1 MNKLYKCKVC
11 GFVLKSKTL
20 PDLCPA
26 CGFKGKIFE
35 EYEPTVSA
43 KRRKALEL
51 HAHSALVHFP
61 IAVITYIFFINLFIL
76 AKIIPWHSVFVASLK
91 AMVWLLPFVTL
102 IGMLSGL
109 YDGKMRFKKI
119 STPLLK
125 KKILLSIL
133 LILISISLFV
143 LQFVLELDQS
153 LYSLLIL
160 AFSIVLLGF
169 VTILGLIGGTLLDS
183 KVRG

>member
-11 GFVLKSKTL
+11 GFIVKRTTL
-20 PDLCPA
+20 PELCPA

-35 EYEPTVSA
+35 EFEPTVSE

-51 HAHSALVHFP
+51 HAHSALIHFP

-76 AKIIPWHSVFVASLK
+76 ANVIPWHSVFAASLK
-91 AMVWLLPFVTL
+91 AMVWLLPFVVL

-109 YDGKMRFKKI
+109 YDGKLRFKKI
-119 STPLLK
+119 NTPLLK
-125 KKILLSIL
+125 KKLLLSIL
-133 LILISISLFV
+133 LIAVSMSLFV
-143 LQFVLELDQS
+143 LQYVLELDRS
-153 LYSLLIL
+153 SFSLLIL
-160 AFSIVLLGF
+160 AHSIVLLGF
-169 VTILGLIGGTLLDS
+169 VTILGLIGGTLLES

>member
-11 GFVLKSKTL
+11 GFISKSKTL
-20 PDLCPA
+20 PELCPA

-35 EYEPTVSA
+35 DFEPTVSV
-43 KRRKALEL
+43 KRRKSLEL
-51 HAHSALVHFP
+51 HAHPAMVHFP
-61 IAVITYIFFINLFIL
+61 IAVITFIFFINLFIL
-76 AKIIPWHSVFVASLK
+76 AKVIAWHSVFAASLK
-91 AMVWLLPFVTL
+91 AMVWLLPFVAL

-109 YDGKMRFKKI
+109 YDGKLRFKKI

-133 LILISISLFV
+133 LIVVSTSLFV
-143 LQFVLELDQS
+143 LQYVLELDPS
-153 LYSLLIL
+153 SYNLLIL
-160 AFSIVLLGF
+160 VYSIVLLGI

>member
-20 PDLCPA
+20 PELCPA

-35 EYEPTVSA
+35 EFEPTVSA

-76 AKIIPWHSVFVASLK
+76 AKVILWHSVFAASLK

-102 IGMLSGL
+102 FGMLSGL
-109 YDGKMRFKKI
+109 YDGKLRFKKI
-119 STPLLK
+119 NTPLLK

-143 LQFVLELDQS
+143 LQYVLELDQS
-153 LYSLLIL
+153 AYNLLIL
-160 AFSIVLLGF
+160 AFSIVLLGI
-169 VTILGLIGGTLLDS
+169 VTILGLLGGTLLDS